1 MCEYCGCQSLAAIAE
16 LTEEHEAVVNL
27 IGQARAARSAGNI
40 DRLAEVAREI
50 TTVLRPHT
58 RVEEDGLFPAL
69 ATDFPEHIAE
79 LRDQHRRIEA
89 VLAEA
94 SDATPDD
101 LTWPERLADAL
112 HLLREHILA
121 EQDGAFPAALASLDP
136 ADWDVVAT
144 IRASVGTAL
153 PHREGA
159 AS

>member
-16 LTEEHEAVVNL
+16 LTQEHDAVVNL
-27 IGQARAARSAGNI
+27 IGQARAARCAGDI

-50 TTVLRPHT
+50 AAVLRPHT

-69 ATDFPEHIAE
+69 VADFPEHIAE
-79 LRDQHRRIEA
+79 LRGQHRRIEA

-94 SDATPDD
+94 SEATPVD
-101 LTWPERLADAL
+101 LTWPQRLADAL

-121 EQDGAFPAALASLDP
+121 EQDGVFPAALAGLDP
-136 ADWDVVAT
+136 ADWDAVAT

-153 PHREGA
+153 PHHEGA
-159 AS
+159 AG